1 MNETSTL
8 EFWILLICAA
18 AYVHFLQLSVRD
30 AIHRHANEDKSEPET
45 PGYGLY
51 AIESVG
57 LLSAASDS
65 NSAGGAPEESGWR
78 FDAPAFLSGAW
89 AAYEKIVEAYAEGD
103 TASLKR
109 LLGSDAFSVFEA
121 AIAERR
127 RKGEEVELAFVRI
140 QPPEILETDTDTETA
155 QVTVRFDSELVTT
168 TRAANGRIVSGDPHK
183 VVNVRDIWTFTQDKS
198 SSDPT
203 WKLIATNAE

>member
-1 MNETSTL
+1 MTETSTV
-8 EFWILLICAA
+8 EFWFLLICAA
-18 AYVHFLQLSVRD
+18 AYVHFLQLSIRD
-30 AIHRHANEDKSEPET
+30 AIRNSPKDEAEPDT

-65 NSAGGAPEESGWR
+65 NSAGGTHEKSGWH

-103 TASLKR
+103 TVSLMR
-109 LLGSDAFSVFEA
+109 LLGDDAFSVFEA

-127 RKGEEVELAFVRI
+127 RKGEEVDLAFVRI
-140 QPPEILETDTDTETA
+140 QPPEILETDTDTDTA
-155 QVTVRFDSELVTT
+155 HVTVRFDSEMVTT

-203 WKLIATNAE
+203 WKLVATNAE